1 MSIVSTNVSL
11 NSNILRQNLS
21 SLLRTYPFLNVQT
34 VGSSVLGKPIYVVK
48 LGRGPKKVFYSASIH
63 ANEWITS
70 SVLMKFVEDYC
81 VSYVRGSNL
90 YNHSIRNLFR
100 STSIY
105 IMPMVNPDGVDLV
118 TGNIAI
124 SSPSYQKALHI
135 ANQFSSIPFPN
146 RLESQFKWCWFKKLP
161 TSLQSLVILWL
172 YGFAFLIVL
181 TN

>member
-105 IMPMVNPDGVDLV
+105 IMPMVNPDGVGLTSIGIFYV
-118 TGNIAI
+118 CFN
-124 SSPSYQKALHI
+124 SSFNSIFSFTYSLI
-135 ANQFSSIPFPN
+135 QFN
-146 RLESQFKWCWFKKLP
+146 LLNAK
-161 TSLQSLVILWL
+161 
-172 YGFAFLIVL
+172 
-181 TN
+181 